1 MLAPV
6 LLTVCSAD
14 QLVITDHQHLY
25 CIQSAPQ
32 ERCNPRL
39 CVSAAFKGSS
49 TPKHAGH
56 QMTSAVHRP
65 WIWAAR
71 LLTQK
76 SVVFSSLCFL
86 QILEVIYLVWR
97 GRYLYP
103 VGLVILSLPA
113 TLLQVMTLHSQHSRV
128 MALMNE
134 VRLTPMVQQQWVRAT
149 ASFRLVP
156 GDVIVLQRGR
166 ALCDMVVLRGAC
178 LVMESMLSGE
188 VGHSNTM
195 CTVTR
200 H

>member
-1 MLAPV
+1 M
-6 LLTVCSAD
+6 
-14 QLVITDHQHLY
+14 
-25 CIQSAPQ
+25 
-32 ERCNPRL
+32 
-39 CVSAAFKGSS
+39 
-49 TPKHAGH
+49 
-56 QMTSAVHRP
+56 
-65 WIWAAR
+65 
-71 LLTQK
+71 
-76 SVVFSSLCFL
+76 
-86 QILEVIYLVWR
+86 WR

-103 VGLVILSLPA
+103 VGLVILSVPA

-188 VGHSNTM
+188 VGHRNTM
-195 CTVTR
+195 CTSTQHR
-200 H
+200 